1 MKRKATAIWNG
12 TIKEGKGNLTTQSG
26 TLQETQYSFKS
37 RFESGTGTNP
47 EELIAA
53 AHSGCF
59 TMQLSAFLTEEGY
72 DPENLETTGE
82 VSLEDGAI
90 TKSHL
95 ILKARVKDIEKSKFD
110 ELVNKAKENCPVSKL
125 LDTKI
130 SVEAKLNE

>member
-26 TLQETQYSFKS
+26 TLQEKQYSFKS

-53 AHSGCF
+53 AHAGCF
-59 TMQLSAFLTEEGY
+59 AMQLSAFLGEEGY
-72 DPENLETTGE
+72 EPESLEATGE

-95 ILKARVKDIEKSKFD
+95 NLKAKVKNIENDKFQ
-110 ELVNKAKENCPVSKL
+110 ELVNKAKDNCPVSKL

-130 SVEAKLNE
+130 SVEASLNE